1 MKRYLL
7 VSVLLAGMTI
17 GPVVSAEPELQAGFS
32 METVNPPEGVFLA
45 GYEYNRKCTGVHDDL
60 FAKAALFFDGKEAV
74 ALVVIDAI
82 SIQYDTA
89 KAIREAAARQTTG
102 IPLTPERVIV
112 QATHTH
118 CAPDTIGIYG
128 ADEIHCGRDDAYM
141 ARLVETAAGQVAS
154 AAKALRPARLAYAET
169 ECKGWVDND
178 SEPDI
183 LDSSVT
189 ILLVNDAEGK
199 PLATLTHFACH
210 PTVLESETLA
220 GSDWV
225 GYFYKAMGSRPGIHL
240 FLQGAIGCW
249 IQPKTPERSYSLA
262 QRYGENLA
270 AKVLEAVKHPAPI
283 TGSAIRFANAVV
295 RVPVENPKFQL
306 MSALGLV
313 SRPFTETVETEV
325 AWFSVGP
332 AQFATHF
339 GETAPEYGFQT
350 KERMKSK
357 PKFVLGLGLD
367 HLGYICPERYFGD
380 SKIPHANYLT
390 SMSPGP
396 KAGPAMMEALQ
407 RIIP

>member
-1 MKRYLL
+1 ML
-7 VSVLLAGMTI
+7 VSVMLIATLGGST
-17 GPVVSAEPELQAGFS
+17 VSAEPELLAGFS
-32 METVNPPEGVFLA
+32 MDTVNPSDGVFLA
-45 GYEYNRKCTGVHDDL
+45 GYDYNRKCTGIHDDL
-60 FAKAALFFDGKEAV
+60 FAKAAVFHDGKETV

-89 KAIREAAARQTTG
+89 KAIREAAAKQATG
-102 IPLTPERVIV
+102 IPLAPERVIV

-128 ADEIHCGRDDAYM
+128 ADEIQCGRDAAYM
-141 ARLVETAAGQVAS
+141 AKLVETAAAQVAA
-154 AAKALRPARLAYAET
+154 AAKALRPVRLAYAET

-189 ILLVNDAEGK
+189 VLLVNDTEGK

-210 PTVLESETLA
+210 PTVLEDETLA

-225 GYFYKAMGSRPGIHL
+225 GYFYKAMGVRPGIHL

-249 IQPKTPERSYSLA
+249 VQPKTPERSYPLA
-262 QRYGENLA
+262 QRYGEDLA
-270 AKVLEAVKHPAPI
+270 AKVLEAVKNPVPI
-283 TGSAIRFANAVV
+283 AETAIRFANAVV

-325 AWFSVGP
+325 AWFAVGS

-380 SKIPHANYLT
+380 AKIPHAKYLT

-396 KAGPAMMEALQ
+396 KAGPVMMEALQ